1 MAPPPSN
8 DGGEILGRDLDPN
21 RNGKLHTI
29 SVSRHLDETYFYTE
43 SAEGK
48 GPVSS
53 GGKGRKLL
61 GEDVYLRRGGG
72 RGQERGAPAP
82 TLTTTSRSSSS
93 RGAGAGGSKS
103 LANDVNSGGGNDVM
117 WRNAVEYLKTVGV
130 LDFNNDVLQV
140 YAPKERLSCMLQWTQ
155 RQRQHDVRD
164 QGGAGEGRNK
174 SSFPSTSALPPSS
187 STGLGLVEELWA
199 SLIGRVASSLQSV
212 YDRRCG
218 VQYCPLPG

>member
-1 MAPPPSN
+1 
-8 DGGEILGRDLDPN
+8 
-21 RNGKLHTI
+21 
-29 SVSRHLDETYFYTE
+29 
-43 SAEGK
+43 
-48 GPVSS
+48 
-53 GGKGRKLL
+53 
-61 GEDVYLRRGGG
+61 
-72 RGQERGAPAP
+72 
-82 TLTTTSRSSSS
+82 
-93 RGAGAGGSKS
+93 
-103 LANDVNSGGGNDVM
+103 M